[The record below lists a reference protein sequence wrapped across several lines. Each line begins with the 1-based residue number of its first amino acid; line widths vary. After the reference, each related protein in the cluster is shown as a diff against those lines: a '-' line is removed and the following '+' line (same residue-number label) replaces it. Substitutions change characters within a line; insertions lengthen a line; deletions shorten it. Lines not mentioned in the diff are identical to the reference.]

1 MRYREL
7 GSTGIKVSEIGF
19 GGEWIDGTPEEA
31 RAVVDAAEA
40 AGINILDCWMPDP
53 TRRSNLGD
61 ALQGRREQWVIQGHL
76 GSTWQD
82 GQYVRTRDLDEVKP
96 AFEDLLAR
104 FHTDYMDLGMIHYV
118 DSDAEYAQAVGSP
131 EEPSPFMAYA
141 LELRAEGTVRHIG
154 LSTHNPKIAK
164 RAAEHPEIEM
174 ILFSVNP
181 AFDMM
186 PATENLDDYFGD
198 AGVASA
204 QDGMTPER
212 AELYA
217 LCEETGTG
225 ITVMK
230 GYMGGRLFDAATSPF
245 GVALT
250 PVQCLEYALTRPA
263 VASVMVGFTTPE
275 HVADAVAF
283 ETASAAER
291 DYAHV
296 LAGAP
301 RHAYVG
307 QCTYCGHCAPCP
319 RGIDIASVNKFY
331 DLATMYD
338 EVPDSLREHYRA
350 LGTTA
355 SSCVACRACEARCPF
370 GVHIADKMA
379 AATKLFGC

>member
-7 GSTGIKVSEIGF
+7 GRTGLRVSEIGF
-19 GGEWIDGTPEEA
+19 GGEWMDGAPEET

-40 AGINILDCWMPDP
+40 AGVNVLDCWMPDP

-61 ALQGRREQWVIQGHL
+61 ALAGRRERWVIQGHL
-76 GSTWQD
+76 GSTWQ
-82 GQYVRTRDLDEVKP
+82 GEQYVRTRDLAQVRP
-96 AFEDLLAR
+96 AFEDLLKR

-118 DSDAEYAQAVGSP
+118 DKPAEFL
-131 EEPSPFMAYA
+131 ELMDDSPFMGYVR
-141 LELRAEGTVRHIG
+141 ELRAAGTIRHVG
-154 LSTHNPKIAK
+154 LSTHNPEVA
-164 RAAEHPEIEM
+164 RMAVQSPEIEM

-186 PATENLDDYFGD
+186 PATDDLDAYFDERGE
-198 AGVASA
+198 AAA
-204 QDGMTPER
+204 TDGMTPER

-217 LCEETGTG
+217 LAEETGTG

-230 GYMGGRLFDAATSPF
+230 GYMGGRLFDASQSSF

-250 PVQCLEYALTRPA
+250 PVQCLHYALTRPA
-263 VASVMVGFTTPE
+263 VASVMVGFSTPA
-275 HVADAVAF
+275 HVAEAVAY
-283 ETASAAER
+283 ESATDAEK
-291 DYAHV
+291 DYASV

-319 RGIDIASVNKFY
+319 KGIDIASVNKFF
-331 DLATMYD
+331 DLATSYD

-350 LGTTA
+350 LGPTA
-355 SSCVACRACEARCPF
+355 ADCVACHACEGRCPF
-370 GVHIADKMA
+370 GVRVAERMA
-379 AATKLFGC
+379 AAAELFGC

>member
-7 GSTGIKVSEIGF
+7 GRTGLRVSEIGF
-19 GGEWIDGTPEEA
+19 GGEWMDGTPEEA

-40 AGINILDCWMPDP
+40 AGVNILDCWMPDP

-61 ALQGRREQWVIQGHL
+61 ALLGRRERWVIQGHL
-76 GSTWQD
+76 GSTWQ
-82 GQYVRTRDLDEVKP
+82 GEQYVRTRDIAQVRP

-118 DSDAEYAQAVGSP
+118 DRADDFDALMAG
-131 EEPSPFMAYA
+131 SPFMAYVR
-141 LELRAEGTVRHIG
+141 ELRAAGTIRHVG
-154 LSTHNPKIAK
+154 LSTHNPEIAR
-164 RAAEHPEIEM
+164 RAVLCPEIEM

-186 PATENLDDYFGD
+186 PATDDLDAYFDERGEQ
-198 AGVASA
+198 AAT
-204 QDGMTPER
+204 DGMRPER

-217 LCEETGTG
+217 LAEETGTG

-230 GYMGGRLFDAATSPF
+230 GYMGGRLFDASQSPF

-250 PVQCLEYALTRPA
+250 PVQCLHYALTRPA
-263 VASVMVGFTTPE
+263 VASVMVGFGEPA
-275 HVADAVAF
+275 HVADAVAY
-283 ETASAAER
+283 ESATDAEK
-291 DYAHV
+291 DYASV

-319 RGIDIASVNKFY
+319 RGIDIAAVNKFF
-331 DLATMYD
+331 DLATSYD
-338 EVPDSLREHYRA
+338 EVPDSVREHYRA
-350 LGTTA
+350 LGATA
-355 SSCVACRACEARCPF
+355 AECIACRACEGRCPF
-370 GVHIADKMA
+370 GVHVAERMA
-379 AATKLFGC
+379 AAAELFGC

>member
-1 MRYREL
+1 MEYREL
-7 GSTGIKVSEIGF
+7 GRTGLAVSEIGF
-19 GGEWIDGTPEEA
+19 GGEWMDGTPEEA
-31 RAVVDAAEA
+31 RAVVERAHA
-40 AGINILDCWMPDP
+40 AGINVLDVWMPDP

-61 ALQGRREQWVIQGHL
+61 ALHDLGIRDQWVIQGHL

-82 GQYVRTRDLDEVKP
+82 GQYVRTRDLDQVKP

-118 DSDAEYAQAVGSP
+118 DKVEEFAQIMDGPFIEYARELHAAGSI
-131 EEPSPFMAYA
+131 
-141 LELRAEGTVRHIG
+141 RHIG
-154 LSTHNPKIAK
+154 LSTHNPQVAK
-164 RAAEHPEIEM
+164 LAASCPEIGM

-186 PATENLDDYFGD
+186 PATENLDDLFGE
-198 AGVASA
+198 AGEQGAT
-204 QDGMTPER
+204 DGMTPER

-230 GYMGGRLFDAATSPF
+230 GYMGGRLFDAKTSPF

-250 PVQCLEYALTRPA
+250 PVQCLHYALTRPA
-263 VASVMVGFTTPE
+263 VASVMVGFTTPD
-275 HVADAVAF
+275 HVDAAVAY
-283 ETASAAER
+283 ETASARER
-291 DYAHV
+291 DYALV

-319 RGIDIASVNKFY
+319 RGIDIASVNKFF

-338 EVPDSLREHYRA
+338 EAPDSLREHYRA
-350 LGTTA
+350 LGATA
-355 SSCVACRACEARCPF
+355 KDCVACRACEGRCPF
-370 GVHIADKMA
+370 GVKIADKMA
-379 AATKLFGC
+379 KAAELFGC

>member
-7 GSTGIKVSEIGF
+7 GRTGLRVSEIGF
-19 GGEWIDGTPEEA
+19 GGEWMDGAPEEA

-40 AGINILDCWMPDP
+40 AGVNVLDCWMPDP

-61 ALQGRREQWVIQGHL
+61 ALAGRRERWVIQGHL
-76 GSTWQD
+76 GSTWQ
-82 GQYVRTRDLDEVKP
+82 GEQYVRTRDLAQVRP
-96 AFEDLLAR
+96 AFEDLLER

-118 DSDAEYAQAVGSP
+118 DKPAEFL
-131 EEPSPFMAYA
+131 ELMDDSPFMGYVR
-141 LELRAEGTVRHIG
+141 ELRAAGTIRHVG
-154 LSTHNPKIAK
+154 LSTHNPEVA
-164 RAAEHPEIEM
+164 RMAVQSPEIEM

-186 PATENLDDYFGD
+186 PATDDLDAYFDERGE
-198 AGVASA
+198 AAA
-204 QDGMTPER
+204 TDGMTPER

-217 LCEETGTG
+217 LAEETGTG

-230 GYMGGRLFDAATSPF
+230 GYMGGRLFDASQSPF

-250 PVQCLEYALTRPA
+250 PVQCLHYALTRPA
-263 VASVMVGFTTPE
+263 VASVMVGFSTPA
-275 HVADAVAF
+275 HVAEAVAY
-283 ETASAAER
+283 ESATDAEK
-291 DYAHV
+291 DYASV

-319 RGIDIASVNKFY
+319 KGIDIASVNKFF
-331 DLATMYD
+331 DLATSYD

-350 LGTTA
+350 LGPTA
-355 SSCVACRACEARCPF
+355 ADCVACHACEGRCPF
-370 GVHIADKMA
+370 GVRVAERMA
-379 AATKLFGC
+379 AAAELFGC

>member
-1 MRYREL
+1 MRYRAL
-7 GSTGIKVSEIGF
+7 GATGLTVSEIGF

-31 RAVVDAAEA
+31 RAVVDAADA

-53 TRRSNLGD
+53 VRRSNLGD
-61 ALQGRREQWVIQGHL
+61 ALQGRRERWIIQGHL

-82 GQYVRTRDLDEVKP
+82 DQYVRTRDLDKVKP
-96 AFEDLLAR
+96 AFEDLLTR
-104 FHTDYMDLGMIHYV
+104 FHTDYIDLGMIHYV
-118 DSDAEYAQAVGSP
+118 DSDAEYAQAVGTP
-131 EEPSPFMAYA
+131 KEPSPFMTYVR
-141 LELRAEGTVRHIG
+141 ELHAAGTVRHIG
-154 LSTHNPKIAK
+154 LSTHNPEIAK
-164 RAAEHPEIEM
+164 RAAMNPEIEM

-204 QDGMTPER
+204 QDGMTTER

-250 PVQCLEYALTRPA
+250 PAQCLEYALTRPA
-263 VASVMVGFTTPE
+263 VASVMVGFTTPA
-275 HVADAVAF
+275 HVAEAVAY

-319 RGIDIASVNKFY
+319 RGIDIASVNKFF
-331 DLATMYD
+331 DLATIYD
-338 EVPDSLREHYRA
+338 EVPESLREHYRA
-350 LGTTA
+350 LGATA
-355 SSCVACRACEARCPF
+355 ASCVACRACEARCPF

-379 AATKLFGC
+379 AAAKLFGC

>member
-1 MRYREL
+1 MNYREL
-7 GSTGIKVSEIGF
+7 GRTGLMVSEIGF
-19 GGEWIDGTPEEA
+19 GGEWMDGTPEQA
-31 RAVVDAAEA
+31 RAVVERAHA
-40 AGINILDCWMPDP
+40 AGINILDVWMPDP

-61 ALQGRREQWVIQGHL
+61 ALRDLGLREQWVIQGHL
-76 GSTWQD
+76 GSTWQ
-82 GQYVRTRDLDEVKP
+82 GEQYVRTRDLDQVKP

-118 DSDAEYAQAVGSP
+118 DKP
-131 EEPSPFMAYA
+131 EEFHEIMAGPFIEYVR
-141 LELRAEGTVRHIG
+141 ELHAAGTVRHIG
-154 LSTHNPKIAK
+154 LSTHNPQVAK
-164 RAAEHPEIEM
+164 LAAAEPEIEM

-186 PATENLDDYFGD
+186 PATDNLDDYFG
-198 AGVASA
+198 AVGEQSA

-212 AELYA
+212 AELYG
-217 LCEETGTG
+217 LCEQTGTG

-230 GYMGGRLFDAATSPF
+230 GYMGGRLLDAETSPF
-245 GVALT
+245 GCALT
-250 PVQCLEYALTRPA
+250 PVQCIHYALTRPA
-263 VASVMVGFTTPE
+263 VASIMVGFTTPE
-275 HVADAVAF
+275 HVDEAVAY
-283 ETASAAER
+283 ETATEDER
-291 DYAHV
+291 DYARV

-350 LGTTA
+350 LGATA
-355 SSCVACRACEARCPF
+355 GACISCRACETRCPF
-370 GVHIADKMA
+370 GVKIADKMA
-379 AATKLFGC
+379 AAAALFGC

>member
-7 GSTGIKVSEIGF
+7 GRTGLRVSEIGF
-19 GGEWIDGTPEEA
+19 GGEWMDGTPEET

-40 AGINILDCWMPDP
+40 AGVNVLDCWMPDP

-61 ALQGRREQWVIQGHL
+61 ALAGRRERWVIQGHL
-76 GSTWQD
+76 GSTWQ
-82 GQYVRTRDLDEVKP
+82 GEQYVRTRDLVQVRP
-96 AFEDLLAR
+96 AFEDLLER

-118 DSDAEYAQAVGSP
+118 DKPAEFLELMGD
-131 EEPSPFMAYA
+131 SPFMGYVR
-141 LELRAEGTVRHIG
+141 ELRVAGTIRHVG
-154 LSTHNPKIAK
+154 LSTHNPEVA
-164 RAAEHPEIEM
+164 RMAVEHPEIEA

-186 PATENLDDYFGD
+186 PATDDLDAYFDERGEQ
-198 AGVASA
+198 AAT
-204 QDGMTPER
+204 DGMRPER

-217 LCEETGTG
+217 LAEETGTG

-230 GYMGGRLFDAATSPF
+230 GYMGGRLFDASQSPF

-250 PVQCLEYALTRPA
+250 PTQCLHYALTRPA
-263 VASVMVGFTTPE
+263 VASVMVGFGEPA
-275 HVADAVAF
+275 HVAEAVAY
-283 ETASAAER
+283 ESATDAEK
-291 DYAHV
+291 DYASV

-319 RGIDIASVNKFY
+319 KGIDIASVNKFF
-331 DLATMYD
+331 DLATSYD

-350 LGTTA
+350 LGATA
-355 SSCVACRACEARCPF
+355 ADCIACRACEGRCPF
-370 GVHIADKMA
+370 GVRVAERMA
-379 AATKLFGC
+379 AAAELFGC

>member
-7 GSTGIKVSEIGF
+7 GRTGLRVSEIGF
-19 GGEWIDGTPEEA
+19 GGEWMDGTPEEA

-40 AGINILDCWMPDP
+40 AGVNILDCWMPDP

-61 ALQGRREQWVIQGHL
+61 ALLGRRERWVIQGHL
-76 GSTWQD
+76 GSTWQ
-82 GQYVRTRDLDEVKP
+82 GEQYVRTRDLAQVRP

-118 DSDAEYAQAVGSP
+118 DRTDDFDALMAG
-131 EEPSPFMAYA
+131 SPFMTYVR
-141 LELRAEGTVRHIG
+141 ELHAAGTIRHVG
-154 LSTHNPKIAK
+154 LSTHNPEIAR
-164 RAAEHPEIEM
+164 RAVLCPEIEM

-186 PATENLDDYFGD
+186 PATDDLDAYFDERGEQ
-198 AGVASA
+198 AAT
-204 QDGMTPER
+204 DGMRPER

-217 LCEETGTG
+217 LAEETGTG

-230 GYMGGRLFDAATSPF
+230 GYMGGRLFDAAQSPF

-250 PVQCLEYALTRPA
+250 PVQCLHYALTRPA
-263 VASVMVGFTTPE
+263 VASVMVGFGDPA
-275 HVADAVAF
+275 HVAEAVAY
-283 ETASAAER
+283 ESASDAEK
-291 DYAHV
+291 DYASV

-319 RGIDIASVNKFY
+319 RGIDIAAVNKFF
-331 DLATMYD
+331 DLATSYD
-338 EVPDSLREHYRA
+338 EVPDSVREHYRA
-350 LGTTA
+350 LGATA
-355 SSCVACRACEARCPF
+355 ADCIACRACEGRCPF
-370 GVHIADKMA
+370 GVHIAERMA
-379 AATKLFGC
+379 AAAELFGC

>member
-7 GSTGIKVSEIGF
+7 GRTGLRVSEIGF
-19 GGEWIDGTPEEA
+19 GGEWMDGAPEEA

-40 AGINILDCWMPDP
+40 AGVNILDCWMPDP

-61 ALQGRREQWVIQGHL
+61 ALAGRRERWVIQGHL
-76 GSTWQD
+76 GSTWQ
-82 GQYVRTRDLDEVKP
+82 GEQYVRTRDLAQVRP

-118 DSDAEYAQAVGSP
+118 DKPAEFL
-131 EEPSPFMAYA
+131 ELMDDSPFIGYVH
-141 LELRAEGTVRHIG
+141 ELRAAGTIRHVG
-154 LSTHNPKIAK
+154 LSTHNPEVA
-164 RAAEHPEIEM
+164 RLAVESPEIEA

-186 PATENLDDYFGD
+186 PATDDLDAYFDERGER
-198 AGVASA
+198 AAT
-204 QDGMTPER
+204 DGMRPER

-217 LCEETGTG
+217 LAEETGTG

-230 GYMGGRLFDAATSPF
+230 GYMGGRLFDAAQSPF

-250 PVQCLEYALTRPA
+250 PVQCLHYALTRPA
-263 VASVMVGFTTPE
+263 VASVMVGFGEPA
-275 HVADAVAF
+275 HVADAVAY
-283 ETASAAER
+283 EIATDAEK
-291 DYAHV
+291 DYASV

-319 RGIDIASVNKFY
+319 KGIDIASVNKFF
-331 DLATMYD
+331 DLATSYD

-350 LGTTA
+350 LGPTA
-355 SSCVACRACEARCPF
+355 ADCVACHACEGRCPF
-370 GVHIADKMA
+370 GVRVAERMA
-379 AATKLFGC
+379 AAAELFGC

>member
-7 GSTGIKVSEIGF
+7 GRTGLRVSEIGF
-19 GGEWIDGTPEEA
+19 GGEWMDGAPEET

-40 AGINILDCWMPDP
+40 AGVNVLDCWMPDP

-61 ALQGRREQWVIQGHL
+61 ALAGRRERWVIQGHL
-76 GSTWQD
+76 GSTWQ
-82 GQYVRTRDLDEVKP
+82 GEQYVRTRDLAQVRP
-96 AFEDLLAR
+96 AFEDLLER

-118 DSDAEYAQAVGSP
+118 DKPAEFL
-131 EEPSPFMAYA
+131 ELMDDSPFMGYVR
-141 LELRAEGTVRHIG
+141 ELRAAGTIRHVG
-154 LSTHNPKIAK
+154 LSTHNPEVA
-164 RAAEHPEIEM
+164 RMAVQSPEIEM

-186 PATENLDDYFGD
+186 PATDDLDAYFDERGE
-198 AGVASA
+198 AAA
-204 QDGMTPER
+204 TDGMTPER

-217 LCEETGTG
+217 LAEETGTG

-230 GYMGGRLFDAATSPF
+230 GYMGGRLFDASQSPF

-250 PVQCLEYALTRPA
+250 PVQCLHYALTRPA
-263 VASVMVGFTTPE
+263 VASVMVGFSTPA
-275 HVADAVAF
+275 HVAEAVAY
-283 ETASAAER
+283 ESATDAEK
-291 DYAHV
+291 DYASV

-319 RGIDIASVNKFY
+319 KGIDIASVNKFF
-331 DLATMYD
+331 DLATSYD

-350 LGTTA
+350 LGPTA
-355 SSCVACRACEARCPF
+355 ADCVACHACEGRCPF
-370 GVHIADKMA
+370 GVRVAERMA
-379 AATKLFGC
+379 AAAELFGC

>member
-1 MRYREL
+1 MRYRTL
-7 GSTGIKVSEIGF
+7 GATGLEVSEIGF
-19 GGEWIDGTPEEA
+19 GGEWMDGTPEEA
-31 RAVVDAAEA
+31 LAVVRAADEA
-40 AGINILDCWMPDP
+40 GVNILDCWMPDP

-61 ALQGRREQWVIQGHL
+61 ALAALGAGARERWIIQGHL
-76 GSTWQD
+76 GSTWQN
-82 GQYVRTRDLDEVKP
+82 GQYVRTRDLSQVKP
-96 AFEDLLAR
+96 AFEDLLEC

-118 DSDAEYAQAVGSP
+118 DSPTEY
-131 EEPSPFMAYA
+131 EEATTGPFMGYVRELYA
-141 LELRAEGTVRHIG
+141 AGTVRHIG
-154 LSTHNPKIAK
+154 LSTHNPQIAK
-164 RAAEHPEIEM
+164 RAALNPEIDM

-186 PATENLDDYFGD
+186 PATENLDDYFGEV
-198 AGVASA
+198 GEQSA
-204 QDGMTPER
+204 RDGMTPER

-230 GYMGGRLFDAATSPF
+230 GYMGGRLFDAAQSPF

-250 PVQCLEYALTRPA
+250 PVQCIEYALTRPA
-263 VASVMVGFTTPE
+263 VASIMIGFSTSE
-275 HVADAVAF
+275 HVAEAVAY
-283 ETASAAER
+283 ETASPEER

-301 RHAYVG
+301 RHAYLG

-319 RGIDIASVNKFY
+319 KGIDIASVNKFF

-350 LGTTA
+350 LGATA
-355 SSCVACRACEARCPF
+355 ADCIACHACEKRCPF
-370 GVHIADKMA
+370 GVKIAEKMA
-379 AATKLFGC
+379 AAAELFG

>member
-7 GSTGIKVSEIGF
+7 GRTGLRVSEIGF
-19 GGEWIDGTPEEA
+19 GGEWMDGTPEEA

-40 AGINILDCWMPDP
+40 AGVNILDCWMPDP

-61 ALQGRREQWVIQGHL
+61 ALLGRRERWVIQGHL
-76 GSTWQD
+76 GSTWQ
-82 GQYVRTRDLDEVKP
+82 GEQYVRTRDIAQVRP

-118 DSDAEYAQAVGSP
+118 DRADDFDALMAG
-131 EEPSPFMAYA
+131 SPFMAYVR
-141 LELRAEGTVRHIG
+141 ELRAAGTIRHVG
-154 LSTHNPKIAK
+154 LSTHNPEIAR
-164 RAAEHPEIEM
+164 RAVLCPEIEM

-186 PATENLDDYFGD
+186 PATDDLDAYFDERGEQ
-198 AGVASA
+198 AAT
-204 QDGMTPER
+204 DGMRPER

-217 LCEETGTG
+217 LAEETGTG

-230 GYMGGRLFDAATSPF
+230 GYMGGRLFDASQSPF

-250 PVQCLEYALTRPA
+250 PVQCLHYALTRPA
-263 VASVMVGFTTPE
+263 VASVMVGFGEPA
-275 HVADAVAF
+275 HVVDAVAY
-283 ETASAAER
+283 ESATDAEK
-291 DYAHV
+291 DYASV

-319 RGIDIASVNKFY
+319 RGIDIAAVNKFF
-331 DLATMYD
+331 DLATSYD
-338 EVPDSLREHYRA
+338 EVPDSVREHYRA
-350 LGTTA
+350 LGATA
-355 SSCVACRACEARCPF
+355 AECIACRACEGRCPF
-370 GVHIADKMA
+370 GVHVAERMA
-379 AATKLFGC
+379 AAAELFGC

>member
-7 GSTGIKVSEIGF
+7 GRTGLRVSEIGF
-19 GGEWIDGTPEEA
+19 GGEWMDGAPEEA

-40 AGINILDCWMPDP
+40 AGVNVLDCWMPDP

-61 ALQGRREQWVIQGHL
+61 ALAGRRERWVIQGHL
-76 GSTWQD
+76 GSTWQ
-82 GQYVRTRDLDEVKP
+82 GEQYVRTRDLAQVRP
-96 AFEDLLAR
+96 AFEDLLER

-118 DSDAEYAQAVGSP
+118 DKPAEFLALMDD
-131 EEPSPFMAYA
+131 SPFMGYVR
-141 LELRAEGTVRHIG
+141 ELRAAGTIRHVG
-154 LSTHNPKIAK
+154 LSTHNPEVA
-164 RAAEHPEIEM
+164 RMAVQSPEIEM

-186 PATENLDDYFGD
+186 PATDDLDAYFDERGE
-198 AGVASA
+198 AAA
-204 QDGMTPER
+204 TDGMTPER

-217 LCEETGTG
+217 LAEETGTG

-230 GYMGGRLFDAATSPF
+230 GYMGGRLFDASQSPF

-250 PVQCLEYALTRPA
+250 PVQCLHYALTRPA
-263 VASVMVGFTTPE
+263 VASVMVGFSTPA
-275 HVADAVAF
+275 HVAEAVAY
-283 ETASAAER
+283 ESATDAEK
-291 DYAHV
+291 DYASV

-319 RGIDIASVNKFY
+319 KGIDIASVNKFF
-331 DLATMYD
+331 DLATSYD

-350 LGTTA
+350 LGATA
-355 SSCVACRACEARCPF
+355 AECIACRACEGRCPF
-370 GVHIADKMA
+370 GVRVAERMA
-379 AATKLFGC
+379 AAAELFGC